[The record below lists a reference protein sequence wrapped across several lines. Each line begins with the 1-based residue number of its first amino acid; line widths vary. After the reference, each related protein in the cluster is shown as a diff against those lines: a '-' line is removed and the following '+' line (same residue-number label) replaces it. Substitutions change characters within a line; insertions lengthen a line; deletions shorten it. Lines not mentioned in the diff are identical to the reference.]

1 MKPSKIRLANGPG
14 RVRVCFAI
22 LDPLYSLNIFDNG
35 RRPGSPGD
43 QSIPPGESRRKPGA
57 MFSAFGA
64 PRLDFYRFFDDPE
77 RHRKN
82 NDFSNPQKSTKMA
95 KSIDPGAPKVGFWSK
110 NLYFWAPFWHRFFDF
125 FRKRRKCVISEEY
138 NAKRGSEPSKTSDFR
153 IVFSLNFHV
162 FSEPPSRDHF

>member
-1 MKPSKIRLANGPG
+1 MFNTKIKIRRANGPW
-14 RVRVCFAI
+14 RVRVCFSI
-22 LDPLYSLNIFDNG
+22 LVFIFFEYLWNWGCLGHRRAEEPTPFGLPEWAG
-35 RRPGSPGD
+35 RARD
-43 QSIPPGESRRKPGA
+43 AR
-57 MFSAFGA
+57 
-64 PRLDFYRFFDDPE
+64 RLDFYRFFNDPK

-82 NDFSNPQKSTKMA
+82 NDFSNPQKSTKIA
-95 KSIDPGAPKVGFWSK
+95 ESIDPGAPKVCFWSK

-138 NAKRGSEPSKTSDFR
+138 NAKRGSEPSKTFDFR

>member
-1 MKPSKIRLANGPG
+1 
-14 RVRVCFAI
+14 
-22 LDPLYSLNIFDNG
+22 
-35 RRPGSPGD
+35 
-43 QSIPPGESRRKPGA
+43 

-95 KSIDPGAPKVGFWSK
+95 KSIDPGAPKVGFGSK

-138 NAKRGSEPSKTSDFR
+138 NAKRGSEPSKTFHFYIDF
-153 IVFSLNFHV
+153 SSNFHV
-162 FSEPPSRDHF
+162 FPKPLPNSIFGGSKCPSILKSTFLDRSSILKWFQKRLLEHHFRPNKRVNEQ

>member
-1 MKPSKIRLANGPG
+1 MAAALGASVTKVSHSAPTRL
-14 RVRVCFAI
+14 
-22 LDPLYSLNIFDNG
+22 
-35 RRPGSPGD
+35 
-43 QSIPPGESRRKPGA
+43 KPGA

-95 KSIDPGAPKVGFWSK
+95 ESIDPGAPKVRFWSK
-110 NLYFWAPFWHRFFDF
+110 DLYFWAPFWHRFFDF

-138 NAKRGSEPSKTSDFR
+138 NAKRGSEPSKTFDFC

-162 FSEPPSRDHF
+162 FSEPPSRDHFWRV

>member
-1 MKPSKIRLANGPG
+1 MAAALGAPVTKVVSGP
-14 RVRVCFAI
+14 I
-22 LDPLYSLNIFDNG
+22 
-35 RRPGSPGD
+35 
-43 QSIPPGESRRKPGA
+43 PGA

-64 PRLDFYRFFDDPE
+64 PLLDFYRFFDDPK

-82 NDFSNPQKSTKMA
+82 NDFSNSQKSTKMA

-138 NAKRGSEPSKTSDFR
+138 NAKRGSGPSKTFDFR